1 MFNREYATLRVTP
14 RRFCVTVFL
23 SLHFDG
29 SEEFLVPGRNE
40 HIWKK
45 KRDVKFQIGL
55 EHS

>member
-23 SLHFDG
+23 SLHFYG

-45 KRDVKFQIGL
+45 KCNVIFQIGL

>member
-23 SLHFDG
+23 SLHFYG

-45 KRDVKFQIGL
+45 KCDVKFQIGL